1 MEENILSLLQ
11 VTMWLKATNSYLRLR
26 ENFLFRFSHSW
37 SLDMAEYLVKLKPS
51 SVHFLKGTSPKQKKK
66 SWAEPHMLSIL
77 IQLTCQE
84 LHVFP

>member
-37 SLDMAEYLVKLKPS
+37 SLDMAECLVKLKP
-51 SVHFLKGTSPKQKKK
+51 
-66 SWAEPHMLSIL
+66 
-77 IQLTCQE
+77 
-84 LHVFP
+84 